1 MSGDQTPTAPPP
13 GRPVLHVSIVTDDR
27 VVYDGYADRVSAP
40 ATLGMV
46 TILPR
51 HVCYITTLEPGELT
65 VKWQGEAKY
74 YAISGG
80 FLEVRDDQVTILG
93 DTVER
98 AEEIDVARAEA
109 ARQRAEALVHT
120 ARGRPEYLAGLQA
133 LRRSRVRLKV
143 AQRVRR

>member
-1 MSGDQTPTAPPP
+1 MSEGQSSPMPRVE
-13 GRPVLHVSIVTDDR
+13 RPALRVTIVTDDR
-27 VVYDGYADRVSAP
+27 VVYDGLADRVSAP
-40 ATLGMV
+40 ATLGMITV
-46 TILPR
+46 LPR
-51 HVCYITTLEPGELT
+51 HVCLITTLEPGELV
-65 VKWQGEAKY
+65 VKWEGEAKY

-80 FLEVRDDQVTILG
+80 FLEVRDDEVTILG

-133 LRRSRVRLKV
+133 LRRSRARLKV

>member
-1 MSGDQTPTAPPP
+1 MSEERLPATPPSGQPIL
-13 GRPVLHVSIVTDDR
+13 RVSIVTDDR
-27 VVYDGYADRVSAP
+27 MVYDGYADRVSAP

-51 HVCYITTLEPGELT
+51 HVCFITTLEPGELT
-65 VKWQGEAKY
+65 VKWQGEAQY
-74 YAISGG
+74 FAISGG

-120 ARGRPEYLAGLQA
+120 VRERPEYLTGLQA
-133 LRRSRVRLKV
+133 LRRSRARLKV

>member
-1 MSGDQTPTAPPP
+1 MTE
-13 GRPVLHVSIVTDDR
+13 GRPSRRVERPTLRVTIVTDDR
-27 VVYDGYADRVSAP
+27 VVYDGLAESVSAP

-46 TILPR
+46 TILPL
-51 HVCYITTLEPGELT
+51 HVCFITTLEPGELT
-65 VKWQGEAKY
+65 VRWQGEASY

-80 FLEVRDDQVTILG
+80 FLEVRDNEVTILG

-109 ARQRAEALVHT
+109 ARQRAEVLVHT

-133 LRRSRVRLKV
+133 LRRSRARLRV